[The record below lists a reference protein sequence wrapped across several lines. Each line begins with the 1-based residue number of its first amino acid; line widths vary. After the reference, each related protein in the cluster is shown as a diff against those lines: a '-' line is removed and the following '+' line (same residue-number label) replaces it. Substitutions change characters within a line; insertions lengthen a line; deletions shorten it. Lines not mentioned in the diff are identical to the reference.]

1 MREGIPCTRMDDY
14 TFAWREMAALPP
26 RHIRTDLAPGDFY
39 DAVLAAIRDD
49 YALGPMPG
57 PQGSPS
63 PP

>member
-1 MREGIPCTRMDDY
+1 MDDY

-49 YALGPMPG
+49 YALTPNSTRPPHRGR
-57 PQGSPS
+57 QRGSSEP
-63 PP
+63 